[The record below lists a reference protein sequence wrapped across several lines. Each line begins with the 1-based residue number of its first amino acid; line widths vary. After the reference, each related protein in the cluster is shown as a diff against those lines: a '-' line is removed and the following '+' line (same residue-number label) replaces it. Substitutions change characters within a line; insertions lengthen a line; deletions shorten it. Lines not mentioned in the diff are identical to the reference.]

1 VKSPV
6 ARRPSHIV
14 TTVTSQETASRRLK
28 PSVLQRTSEVVVIAG
43 TVGAAAAAAGPPWL
57 VRLGVASAIAAAL
70 VACACAWRDLNAA
83 RHAHAQA
90 MLRAA
95 REHGERLTEERM
107 RNAAVVDALSVRIAD
122 AGKVIERQRTRIA
135 QQRLEI
141 SSLNQDRAY
150 LKDEIESRVKIIA
163 TLREALLEPDM
174 ELIASTA
181 ESEAEVHHMPRRIL
195 AGHDFVWQELP
206 EDEISSESLPTVVDL
221 KIVDAVLPDYEA
233 DRQPA

>member
-1 VKSPV
+1 LKSPV

-14 TTVTSQETASRRLK
+14 TTVTSQATASRRLK
-28 PSVLQRTSEVVVIAG
+28 PSVLQRTSEVVLIVG
-43 TVGAAAAAAGPPWL
+43 TVAAAAAAAGPPWL
-57 VRLGVASAIAAAL
+57 VRVGVASAIIAAL

-107 RNAAVVDALSVRIAD
+107 RNAAVVDALSARIAD
-122 AGKVIERQRTRIA
+122 AGQVIERQRTRIA

-141 SSLNQDRAY
+141 SGLNQDRTY
-150 LKDEIESRVKIIA
+150 LQGEIESRVKIIA
-163 TLREALLEPDM
+163 MLREAQLEPDVD
-174 ELIASTA
+174 LVASTA
-181 ESEAEVHHMPRRIL
+181 ASEAEVHHMPRRIL

-206 EDEISSESLPTVVDL
+206 EDEVDSESLPTVVDL
-221 KIVDAVLPDYEA
+221 KIVDTALPGYEA